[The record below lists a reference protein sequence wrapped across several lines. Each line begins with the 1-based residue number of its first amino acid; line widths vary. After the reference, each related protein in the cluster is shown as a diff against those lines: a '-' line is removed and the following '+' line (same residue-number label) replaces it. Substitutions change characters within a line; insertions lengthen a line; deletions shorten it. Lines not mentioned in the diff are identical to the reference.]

1 MLSLPHLKKLL
12 LTALGGAWLLG
23 SCSWMSQR
31 TVTEEVSAPSEKEL
45 PPELAGFMSNPLL
58 PGAMNPNAINMK
70 VTSEEELKKVESST
84 EEDEIIWTDPDN
96 PEAGI
101 AALNAVFENKRQGNG
116 WLSNYGQALNF
127 SRRQGLPLIIW
138 FHDSITSPKSK
149 ALGKDL
155 LETKQFND
163 YCQDRVIRVKIDS
176 GAAIDDSGAKT
187 SRYTLSAIN
196 RLARKY
202 GIDRR
207 PGVVV
212 VSPHGGKVTARINGM
227 SDFLYDVHTEIT
239 HGVEKAEQD
248 YAQYKTKLRA
258 QGYRD
263 WTHRQGKS
271 TLFAKLMRF
280 DEKNNFVYLK
290 EPGGRV
296 SKTRLERFS
305 KDDIHYLDS
314 ISRDQAT
321 R

>member
-1 MLSLPHLKKLL
+1 MPKAHLQSILL
-12 LTALGGAWLLG
+12 LLVACMWLPA
-23 SCSWMSQR
+23 SCSWMTQR
-31 TVTEEVSAPSEKEL
+31 TLTEEHSGPAKQEL
-45 PPELAGFMSNPLL
+45 PAELAGFMSNPLL
-58 PGAMNPNAINMK
+58 PGAVNPNAINMQ

-84 EEDEIIWTDPDN
+84 EEEEIIWTDPDN
-96 PEAGI
+96 PEASI
-101 AALNAVFENKRQGNG
+101 AELNAVFENKRQGNG

-149 ALGKDL
+149 TLGREL
-155 LETKQFND
+155 LETDQFND

-176 GAAIDDSGAKT
+176 GAAIDDSGAKS

-212 VSPHGGKVTARINGM
+212 VSPHGGKVTARVNGM
-227 SDFLYDVHTEIT
+227 SDFIYDVHTEIE
-239 HGVEKAEQD
+239 HGVEQAEKD

-263 WTHRQGKS
+263 WTERRGKS

-280 DEKNNFVYLK
+280 DKKNNFVYLK

-296 SKTRLERFS
+296 TKTRLESFS
-305 KDDIHYLDS
+305 KDDIQYLDA
-314 ISRDQAT
+314 ISRDAST

>member
-1 MLSLPHLKKLL
+1 MPKLHIQKVLL
-12 LTALGGAWLLG
+12 LIIGCMWLLAA
-23 SCSWMSQR
+23 CSQITQR
-31 TVTEEVSAPSEKEL
+31 TVTEEHSGPADKEL
-45 PPELAGFMSNPLL
+45 PPELAGFMNNPLL
-58 PGAMNPNAINMK
+58 PGALNPNAINMK

-96 PEAGI
+96 PEASI
-101 AALNAVFENKRQGNG
+101 AELNAVFENKRQGNG
-116 WLSNYGQALNF
+116 WLSNYGQALSL
-127 SRRQGLPLIIW
+127 SRRQGLPLLIW

-149 ALGKDL
+149 TLGKEL
-155 LETKQFND
+155 LETDLFND

-176 GAAIDDSGAKT
+176 GAAIDDSGAKS

-227 SDFLYDVHTEIT
+227 SDFIYDVHTEIE
-239 HGVEKAEQD
+239 HGVEKAEED
-248 YAQYKTKLRA
+248 YAHYKTKLRA

-263 WTHRQGKS
+263 WTERRGKS

-296 SKTRLERFS
+296 TKTRLESFS
-305 KDDIHYLDS
+305 KNDIQYLDA
-314 ISRDQAT
+314 ISRDKST